1 MLELPAL
8 YSTIIGGLIV
18 AVITGIS
25 GLAWSLLKKRAA
37 IRKWKEKEEVKGES
51 ELGAD
56 RFKLVKSSTFIP
68 TMGQTEGPHDSDNIT
83 ISYNRFDLA
92 DKLLKDIFAPN
103 EGVWK
108 KRYAILGGTGM
119 GKSTFSAY
127 FFYKYINQYKYNN
140 CKYPIFAKYL
150 GQKNVLNDLRKMSK
164 DSNVNQSI
172 LILDALDENKDA
184 VKDTKVFLDK
194 IEEITDK
201 YKIVILTSRTQFFSN
216 KGSEPTKGTV
226 QQNSHTYRFLSW
238 DKIYISPF
246 SEEETIQYLEHKYKI
261 PSKEYS
267 KAKRIADLSKDLVMR
282 PMVLSYMDA
291 LLELADNKELSIA
304 EIYYKIIDEWL
315 SKECDGYSLDK
326 SDLFTFSKELAL
338 FLYEKWEQTSDS
350 YITEEE
356 YNNFISLN
364 GYQNI
369 PYSFK
374 GRSLINRRS
383 DGSIKFSHKSFWEF
397 FLAICSFEYPGKIFN
412 INGFEM
418 ATIFSKELY
427 KFFMND
433 VSFEGIHY
441 YRPNLFSS
449 KDNLTEMGKILEDGK
464 RNNNISGDESTW
476 NNLFPNLITKY
487 WESIIQRLPYQFRL
501 IRSLGI
507 NDPAGL
513 YMKDINSVW

>member
-1 MLELPAL
+1 M
-8 YSTIIGGLIV
+8 
-18 AVITGIS
+18 
-25 GLAWSLLKKRAA
+25 
-37 IRKWKEKEEVKGES
+37 
-51 ELGAD
+51 GAD

-238 DKIYISPF
+238 DKIYIYLLLAKKR
-246 SEEETIQYLEHKYKI
+246 QY
-261 PSKEYS
+261 
-267 KAKRIADLSKDLVMR
+267 
-282 PMVLSYMDA
+282 
-291 LLELADNKELSIA
+291 
-304 EIYYKIIDEWL
+304 
-315 SKECDGYSLDK
+315 
-326 SDLFTFSKELAL
+326 
-338 FLYEKWEQTSDS
+338 
-350 YITEEE
+350 
-356 YNNFISLN
+356 
-364 GYQNI
+364 NI
-369 PYSFK
+369 
-374 GRSLINRRS
+374 L
-383 DGSIKFSHKSFWEF
+383 
-397 FLAICSFEYPGKIFN
+397 N
-412 INGFEM
+412 IN
-418 ATIFSKELY
+418 IKSQVKNIVRLKE
-427 KFFMND
+427 
-433 VSFEGIHY
+433 
-441 YRPNLFSS
+441 
-449 KDNLTEMGKILEDGK
+449 
-464 RNNNISGDESTW
+464 
-476 NNLFPNLITKY
+476 
-487 WESIIQRLPYQFRL
+487 
-501 IRSLGI
+501 
-507 NDPAGL
+507 
-513 YMKDINSVW
+513 